1 MTLIATQISGV
12 PPFDLRGG
20 ADRPRRA
27 EASTVIRVRV
37 GRCEF
42 ANAQANADSWYLAER
57 LIINRQAQFTN
68 QRRLFSVTRHA
79 AVQWAAQ
86 VGPSPTFYYGWVDY
100 PAQFVSLFGGDFKMQ
115 RLTKLIFAVIVT
127 CAAAV
132 SGLAQAV
139 EQTTTARDRQSVNIT
154 VYNSNLGLVRE
165 TRRLTLPAGRIA
177 LRFADV
183 TAQIRPETVHL
194 ASLTAPSSLRILEQN
209 YQYDLLN
216 PAKLL
221 DKFVGREVTLVLRRY
236 QNNTES
242 FESVQATLL
251 ANNGGQVWRIN
262 GQIVINPTNIAE
274 IRFPDLPK
282 NLVASPT
289 LIWDLDNREAAPQNI
304 EASYLTA
311 GMNWRADYVLVVNA
325 DDTKG
330 DLQGWVTL
338 TNASGASFEDARLQ
352 LVAGDVNRVSEEQTY
367 QVAKAMAAR
376 KDAVSESQF
385 QEQGF
390 FEYHLYTLQRP
401 TTVNNNETK
410 QVSLL
415 EAAGFDVNK
424 EFVLN
429 GQRYYYTGYNN
440 PGAAIK
446 EKVGVFIQFRNSQL
460 NKLGMP
466 LPAGTIRLYKKDDKG
481 NQQFIGEDRIDHTP
495 KDEDVRVKV
504 GEAFDIVAERKQID
518 YKVLAS
524 GHLYEYAYEIKIRNH
539 KDGPVNVVVNEP
551 IGGDREIVSSTFQ
564 AKKTAA
570 FAAQF
575 TVPVSKDGE
584 ATLSYRVRVKY

>member
-1 MTLIATQISGV
+1 MFRITKFLPAIVMAALAT
-12 PPFDLRGG
+12 
-20 ADRPRRA
+20 
-27 EASTVIRVRV
+27 
-37 GRCEF
+37 
-42 ANAQANADSWYLAER
+42 
-57 LIINRQAQFTN
+57 
-68 QRRLFSVTRHA
+68 VT
-79 AVQWAAQ
+79 
-86 VGPSPTFYYGWVDY
+86 
-100 PAQFVSLFGGDFKMQ
+100 FGQ
-115 RLTKLIFAVIVT
+115 T
-127 CAAAV
+127 
-132 SGLAQAV
+132 S

-165 TRRLTLPAGRIA
+165 TRRLTLPSGRIA

-194 ASLTAPSSLRILEQN
+194 ASLTAPSSLQILEQN

-221 DKFVGREVTLVLRRY
+221 DKFVGREITLVLRRY

-242 FESVQATLL
+242 FEPVQATLL
-251 ANNGGQVWRIN
+251 SNNGGQVWRIN
-262 GQIVINPTNIAE
+262 GQIVINPTNISE
-274 IRFPDLPK
+274 MRFPDLPK
-282 NLVASPT
+282 NLVATPT
-289 LIWDLDNREAAPQNI
+289 LVWDVENSSAAAQTI
-304 EASYLTA
+304 EASYLTS
-311 GMNWRADYVLVVNA
+311 GLSWRADYVLLINA

-338 TNASGASFEDARLQ
+338 TNSSGATFEDARLQ
-352 LVAGDVNRVSEEQTY
+352 LVAGDVNRVSEYEQRP
-367 QVAKAMAAR
+367 VDALRAAAMT
-376 KDAVSESQF
+376 KSEAQF

-401 TTVNNNETK
+401 ATIRNSETK

-415 EAAGFDVNK
+415 EAGGFDVKK

-440 PGAAIK
+440 PGQAIK
-446 EKVGVFIQFRNSQL
+446 EKVGVYMQFRNSQQ

-481 NQQFIGEDRIDHTP
+481 NQQFIGEDKIEHTP

-504 GEAFDIVAERKQID
+504 GDAFDIVAERKQTD
-518 YKVLAS
+518 FKVLAS

-539 KDGPVNVVVNEP
+539 KDTPATVVVNEP
-551 IGGDREIVSSTFQ
+551 IGGDWEMVTSTFE

-575 TVPVSKDGE
+575 NVPVAKDGE
-584 ATLSYRVRVKY
+584 ATLSYRVRIRY

>member
-1 MTLIATQISGV
+1 MFRITRFLFVALLLGTVGTAT
-12 PPFDLRGG
+12 
-20 ADRPRRA
+20 
-27 EASTVIRVRV
+27 
-37 GRCEF
+37 
-42 ANAQANADSWYLAER
+42 
-57 LIINRQAQFTN
+57 
-68 QRRLFSVTRHA
+68 
-79 AVQWAAQ
+79 
-86 VGPSPTFYYGWVDY
+86 
-100 PAQFVSLFGGDFKMQ
+100 
-115 RLTKLIFAVIVT
+115 
-127 CAAAV
+127 
-132 SGLAQAV
+132 LAQTS

-221 DKFVGREVTLVLRRY
+221 DKFVGRDLTLVLRRY

-242 FESVQATLL
+242 FEPVQATLL
-251 ANNGGQVWRIN
+251 SNNGGQVWRIN

-274 IRFPDLPK
+274 MRFPDLPK
-282 NLVASPT
+282 NLVATPT
-289 LIWDLDNREAAPQNI
+289 LVWDLDNNETGAQNV
-304 EASYLTA
+304 EASYLTN
-311 GMNWRADYVLVVNA
+311 GMNWRADYVLLVNA

-338 TNASGASFEDARLQ
+338 TNASGASFDDARLQ
-352 LVAGDVNRVSEEQTY
+352 LVAGDVNRVSEERNL
-367 QVAKAMAAR
+367 AMAGAMERKAMAS
-376 KDAVSESQF
+376 DSQF

-390 FEYHLYTLQRP
+390 FEYHMYTLQRP
-401 TTVNNNETK
+401 TTIRDNETK

-415 EAAGFDVNK
+415 EAAGFDVKK

-446 EKVGVFIQFRNSQL
+446 EKVGVFVQFRNAQT

-504 GEAFDIVAERKQID
+504 GDAFDIVAERKQTD
-518 YKVLAS
+518 YKVIAS
-524 GHLYEYAYEIKIRNH
+524 GHVYEYAYEIKIRNH
-539 KDGPVNVVVNEP
+539 KDSPVTVVVNEP
-551 IGGDREIVSSTFQ
+551 IGGDWEMVASTFE

-575 TVPVSKDGE
+575 NVPVAKDGE
-584 ATLSYRVRVKY
+584 ATLSYRVRVRY

>member
-1 MTLIATQISGV
+1 MV
-12 PPFDLRGG
+12 
-20 ADRPRRA
+20 
-27 EASTVIRVRV
+27 
-37 GRCEF
+37 
-42 ANAQANADSWYLAER
+42 
-57 LIINRQAQFTN
+57 
-68 QRRLFSVTRHA
+68 
-79 AVQWAAQ
+79 
-86 VGPSPTFYYGWVDY
+86 
-100 PAQFVSLFGGDFKMQ
+100 
-115 RLTKLIFAVIVT
+115 RLTKFVSTVVLLAAFAG
-127 CAAAV
+127 AA
-132 SGLAQAV
+132 LAQTA

-165 TRRLTLPAGRIA
+165 TRRLTLPSGRIA

-221 DKFVGREVTLVLRRY
+221 DKFVGREITLVLRRY

-242 FESVQATLL
+242 FEPVQATLL
-251 ANNGGQVWRIN
+251 SNNGGQVWRIN
-262 GQIVINPTNIAE
+262 GQIVINPSNISE
-274 IRFPDLPK
+274 MRFPDLPK
-282 NLVASPT
+282 NLVATPT
-289 LIWDLDNREAAPQNI
+289 LVWDVENTNTATQNV

-311 GMNWRADYVLVVNA
+311 GMNWRSDYVLLVNA

-338 TNASGASFEDARLQ
+338 TNGSGATFEDARLQ
-352 LVAGDVNRVSEEQTY
+352 LVAGDVNRVNDRERDYAVAQT
-367 QVAKAMAAR
+367 MAR
-376 KDAVSESQF
+376 KAAAVDEAQF

-401 TTVNNNETK
+401 ATIRDNETK

-415 EAAGFDVNK
+415 EAAGFDVKK

-429 GQRYYYTGYNN
+429 GQHYYYTGYNN

-446 EKVGVFIQFRNSQL
+446 EKVGVFIQFRNSLQ

-495 KDEDVRVKV
+495 KDEDLRVKV
-504 GEAFDIVAERKQID
+504 GDAFDIVAERKQTD
-518 YKVLAS
+518 FKVLAT

-539 KDGPVNVVVNEP
+539 KDTPVTVVVNEP
-551 IGGDREIVSSTFQ
+551 IGGDWEMVSSTFE

-575 TVPVSKDGE
+575 NVPVAKDGE
-584 ATLSYRVRVKY
+584 STLSYRVRIRY

>member
-1 MTLIATQISGV
+1 MFRIIKSLSALSLCFASLATV
-12 PPFDLRGG
+12 
-20 ADRPRRA
+20 
-27 EASTVIRVRV
+27 
-37 GRCEF
+37 
-42 ANAQANADSWYLAER
+42 
-57 LIINRQAQFTN
+57 
-68 QRRLFSVTRHA
+68 
-79 AVQWAAQ
+79 AAQ
-86 VGPSPTFYYGWVDY
+86 TS
-100 PAQFVSLFGGDFKMQ
+100 
-115 RLTKLIFAVIVT
+115 
-127 CAAAV
+127 
-132 SGLAQAV
+132 

-165 TRRLTLPAGRIA
+165 TRRLTLPTGQIA

-194 ASLTAPSSLRILEQN
+194 SSLTAPAALRILEQN

-221 DKFVGREVTLVLRRY
+221 DKFVGKEITLVLRRY

-242 FESVQATLL
+242 FEPVQATLMS
-251 ANNGGQVWRIN
+251 NNGGQVWRIN
-262 GQIVINPTNIAE
+262 GQIVINPSNIAE
-274 IRFPDLPK
+274 MRFPDLPK
-282 NLVASPT
+282 NLVATPT
-289 LIWDLDNREAAPQNI
+289 LVWDLENRETGPQSI
-304 EASYLTA
+304 EASYLTG
-311 GMNWRADYVLVVNA
+311 GMNWRADYVLLVNA

-338 TNASGASFEDARLQ
+338 TNASGATFEDARLQ
-352 LVAGDVNRVSEEQTY
+352 LVAGNVNRVSEERNF
-367 QVAKAMAAR
+367 ALAGAMLR
-376 KDAVSESQF
+376 KEADSVSQF

-390 FEYHLYTLQRP
+390 FEYHMYTLQRP
-401 TTVNNNETK
+401 ATIRDNETK

-415 EAAGFDVNK
+415 EAAGFDVKK

-446 EKVGVFIQFRNSQL
+446 EKVGVYVQFRNSQT

-481 NQQFIGEDRIDHTP
+481 NQQFIGEDKIDHTP

-504 GEAFDIVAERKQID
+504 GDAFDIVAERKQTD
-518 YKVLAS
+518 YRVVVT
-524 GHLYEYAYEIKIRNH
+524 GHMYEYAYEIKIRNH
-539 KDGPVNVVVNEP
+539 KDGPVTVIVNEP
-551 IGGDREIVSSTFQ
+551 IGGDWEMVSSTFK
-564 AKKTAA
+564 AEKTAA

-575 TVPVSKDGE
+575 QVPVAKDGE
-584 ATLSYRVRVKY
+584 ATLAYRVRVKY

>member
-1 MTLIATQISGV
+1 MFSFTRFLSTIVMVSALAT
-12 PPFDLRGG
+12 
-20 ADRPRRA
+20 A
-27 EASTVIRVRV
+27 T
-37 GRCEF
+37 F
-42 ANAQANADSWYLAER
+42 AQTS
-57 LIINRQAQFTN
+57 
-68 QRRLFSVTRHA
+68 
-79 AVQWAAQ
+79 
-86 VGPSPTFYYGWVDY
+86 
-100 PAQFVSLFGGDFKMQ
+100 
-115 RLTKLIFAVIVT
+115 
-127 CAAAV
+127 
-132 SGLAQAV
+132 

-165 TRRLTLPAGRIA
+165 TRKLTLPSGRIA

-194 ASLTAPSSLRILEQN
+194 ASLTAPSALRILEQN

-221 DKFVGREVTLVLRRY
+221 DKFVGREITLVLRRY

-242 FESVQATLL
+242 FEPVQATLL

-274 IRFPDLPK
+274 MRFPDLPK
-282 NLVASPT
+282 NLVATPT
-289 LIWDLDNREAAPQNI
+289 LVWDIENDETGAQTI
-304 EASYLTA
+304 EASYLTN
-311 GMNWRADYVLVVNA
+311 GMNWRADYVLLINA

-338 TNASGASFEDARLQ
+338 TNSSGATFEDARLQ
-352 LVAGDVNRVSEEQTY
+352 LVAGDVNRVSEQNNY
-367 QVAKAMAAR
+367 ALAGAMAR
-376 KDAVSESQF
+376 KSAMDEAQF

-390 FEYHLYTLQRP
+390 FEYHMYTLQRP
-401 TTVNNNETK
+401 ATIRDNETK

-415 EAAGFDVNK
+415 EAAGFDVKK

-446 EKVGVFIQFRNSQL
+446 EKVGVFMQFRNAL
-460 NKLGMP
+460 TNKLGMP

-481 NQQFIGEDRIDHTP
+481 NEQFIGEDKLDHTP

-504 GEAFDIVAERKQID
+504 GAAFDLVADRKQID
-518 YKVLAS
+518 FKVLAS

-539 KDGPVNVVVNEP
+539 KDTPVNVVVNEP
-551 IGGDREIVSSTFQ
+551 IGGDWEMVSSTFE

-575 TVPVSKDGE
+575 NVPVAKDGE
-584 ATLSYRVRVKY
+584 STLSYRVRIRY